1 MTARRT
7 VTVDIGRSTTRVRVD
22 DGPVSR
28 RGQGAGL
35 GDPGGAQTIARL
47 VRYAVGDSPTVP
59 WRLAVA
65 VPGALARSAEASEL
79 GSQLG
84 RSWPYAPELVLVTS
98 DILAW
103 HAGALSGRD
112 GVVLC
117 VGTGAVAL
125 GVHGDTVRRAD
136 GRGPL
141 LGDEGGGAWIGLE
154 GLRAAARATDGRGPA
169 TELAALDTPAPWGTA
184 QPGAAPAPLPTAATL
199 ARVAPRVLSAAR
211 RGDPVAAGILDAG
224 TDALARTAAA
234 AAAMGATAAAAGA
247 GEVMTGAG
255 AGTGAAAM
263 GGAAAPERTVAVVG
277 GLASSLLPR
286 LRARHPE
293 TSWVEPDGD
302 AMDGLCWLLDHPG
315 SALESGLARVRPAE
329 STPRPLDPA
338 AVRFGADL
346 GADLGAELASAI
358 GAEVD
363 ALPTEARRP
372 GSEQIDLLPTAQLV
386 ARLLEGQAVAAPTVA
401 RATGAL
407 TVAVDQVA
415 AALRRGGRMIYVG
428 AGTPGRLA
436 VQDAAELTPTFGLDP
451 SRVPTLLAGGTTAS
465 REAVENAEDDTGAGR
480 AAVEAAGV
488 DSDDV
493 VVGVSA
499 SGRTPYVRA
508 ALEAARE
515 RGAATVAIVSAPGAP
530 VARDATVVIELL
542 TGPEV
547 LAGSTRLAAG
557 TAQKIALNT
566 LSTAAMVRTG
576 ATYGGWMVGVR
587 ATNAKL
593 RRRAVRIVRDA
604 AGVDEETAAQLL
616 SSSAGDVRVAL
627 VQALTGLDVAAADA
641 RLTASGSVR
650 AAVDEARDA
659 ERTGRGRDGEPAD
672 PSAWA
677 GEAGPGWDEGYGFEP
692 AGRGGQAGL

>member
-1 MTARRT
+1 MNAPCT

-22 DGPVSR
+22 DGPVGR

-35 GDPGGAQTIARL
+35 GDPGGAQTIVRL
-47 VRYAVGDSPTVP
+47 VRYAVGDSPVGP

-65 VPGALARSAEASEL
+65 VPGALARSAEAGEL

-84 RSWPYAPELVLVTS
+84 RCWPYAPELVLVTG
-98 DILAW
+98 DIVAW
-103 HAGALSGRD
+103 HAAALTGRD

-117 VGTGAVAL
+117 IGTGAVAL
-125 GVHGDTVRRAD
+125 GVHGGTVRRAD

-141 LGDEGGGAWIGLE
+141 LGDEGSGAWIGLE

-169 TELAALDTPAPWGTA
+169 TELAELDTPAPWGTTLSSF
-184 QPGAAPAPLPTAATL
+184 APAPLPTAATL

-211 RGDPVAAGILDAG
+211 RGDAVAGGILDAG
-224 TDALARTAAA
+224 VDALARTAAA
-234 AAAMGATAAAAGA
+234 AAAMGAAAAAA
-247 GEVMTGAG
+247 EEPG

-263 GGAAAPERTVAVVG
+263 GGAAAPARTVAVVG
-277 GLASSLLPR
+277 GLAAGLLPR
-286 LRARHPE
+286 LRARHPG
-293 TSWVEPDGD
+293 TSWVEPAGD
-302 AMDGLCWLLDHPG
+302 AMDGLCWLLEHPG
-315 SALESGLARVRPAE
+315 TALEAGLVRVRPPE
-329 STPRPLDPA
+329 STAHPA
-338 AVRFGADL
+338 RFGADLRAELSADL
-346 GADLGAELASAI
+346 GADLGPDLGSELSAGI
-358 GAEVD
+358 EAEVD
-363 ALPTEARRP
+363 ELPTEARRP

-451 SRVPTLLAGGTTAS
+451 SRVPTLLAGGATAS
-465 REAVENAEDDTGAGR
+465 REAVENAEDDAVAGR

-488 DSDDV
+488 NSDDV

-515 RGAATVAIVSAPGAP
+515 RGAATVAIVSAPAAP
-530 VARDATVVIELL
+530 VARDATVVIELF

-627 VQALTGLDVAAADA
+627 VRALTGLDVAAAEA
-641 RLTASGSVR
+641 QLAASGSVR
-650 AAVDEARDA
+650 AAVDV
-659 ERTGRGRDGEPAD
+659 GRHA
-672 PSAWA
+672 
-677 GEAGPGWDEGYGFEP
+677 EP